1 MRLVVC
7 VPQLLLHPRYCRGYQ
22 KDGEEMSIIF
32 LVIFISL
39 LKGIVDPSEINA
51 EFFYYWAL
59 FAISDALWF
68 DLLFGKRALSHNS
81 SISIS
86 TSKTPRCE
94 WLDANGIR
102 KSKCSRCHSEFGRVM
117 GDDCKYCPTCGAKA
131 VRNLTREWRNSHGL

>member
-1 MRLVVC
+1 MSILFFIIFIGITKGVVD
-7 VPQLLLHPRYCRGYQ
+7 PAELSFDFLLH
-22 KDGEEMSIIF
+22 
-32 LVIFISL
+32 
-39 LKGIVDPSEINA
+39 
-51 EFFYYWAL
+51 WAL
-59 FAISDALWF
+59 FGISDALWL
-68 DLLFGKRALSHNS
+68 DLLFGKRALSRSS

-131 VRNLTREWRNSHGL
+131 VRNLTREWRNTDGC

>member
-7 VPQLLLHPRYCRGYQ
+7 VPQLLFHPCYRRGRQ
-22 KDGEEMSIIF
+22 KTGEEMSIIYLIVF
-32 LVIFISL
+32 V
-39 LKGIVDPSEINA
+39 GIMEGMVDPA
-51 EFFYYWAL
+51 EVGNGEFLYTWAL
-59 FAISDALWF
+59 FGISDALWV
-68 DLLFGKRALSHNS
+68 DLLFGKRALSRSS

-131 VRNLTREWRNSHGL
+131 AKVFRRDPNDR

>member
-1 MRLVVC
+1 
-7 VPQLLLHPRYCRGYQ
+7 
-22 KDGEEMSIIF
+22 MSILF
-32 LVIFISL
+32 FIVFIGIT
-39 LKGIVDPSEINA
+39 KGMVDPA
-51 EFFYYWAL
+51 ELNFDFLLNWAL
-59 FAISDALWF
+59 FGISDALWF
-68 DLLFGKRALSHNS
+68 DLLFGKRALSRSS

-131 VRNLTREWRNSHGL
+131 AKVFRRDSNDR